1 MMSRRGWLI
10 IAAVVAAYSTVLAFD
25 LTPLVR
31 GPEEWR
37 WASWPVA
44 RWEFVWPVIIVLIA
58 VASGVWWIDRR
69 AAAGHAQRWI
79 AVGLV
84 SLIIAVPLV
93 QLLALRV
100 ERLNPLAALFDRA
113 VDVAANGYFTVGHQI
128 SSVDDFLRQYPAL
141 MPTFPIHPQ
150 VHPPGIPL
158 IYWTTARIFDAVP
171 AVARPVALWLRSLE
185 CNDINLMLLSDG
197 QLASALA
204 GMVLPLL
211 ANMLT
216 MLGVFKL
223 AKDRFGAR
231 AGLFAAAVWVSVPSA
246 VLFPGSWSQVYPCL
260 AVFTW
265 LAMDTGLRRRQVR
278 WFFIAGGLLSIST
291 FLELGTAAL
300 ALFLV
305 LYILLGYLIER
316 RNFWGDLKFLLLA
329 LIAALLG
336 VFSLWILYQAAY
348 GVSLMQIVTAMYPIH
363 TGYEFDRLTWLINH
377 PYEFA
382 VFGGLPITLL
392 LAVITARSIR
402 QARSGVVDVLS
413 ISLGLGLVI
422 LSIIDPARDETAR
435 TWMMFMPLAV
445 VVVAQLFAKL
455 PNRGRVWAGMWSLL
469 VVQVVVMLAV
479 LRVMEVGLYG
489 LPPRE
494 TITALPGSATATQAD
509 FGGMAQLVGYETQ
522 QDQDQLILTL
532 YWRDLRQ
539 VDQPYVVF
547 NHVIDANGQIVAQTD
562 GRPQAG
568 SPLMTCWQPGEVYLD
583 RHVIPLGSQVASG
596 QYRLSIG
603 LYDAQTGARVP
614 AINAADGAQ
623 VDHVETGPISLS
635 R

>member
-1 MMSRRGWLI
+1 MMARRVWLI
-10 IAAVVAAYSTVLAFD
+10 TAAVVAVYSLVLVFD

-37 WASWPVA
+37 WARWPTG
-44 RWEFVWPVIIVLIA
+44 RWEFVWPVIVALSA
-58 VASGVWWIDRR
+58 VALGVWWIDRR
-69 AAAGHAQRWI
+69 AVAGRARRWI
-79 AVGLV
+79 AVGLMG
-84 SLIIAVPLV
+84 LIIAAPLV

-100 ERLNPLAALFDRA
+100 ERLNPLEALFDRA

-128 SSVDDFLRQYPAL
+128 GSVDDFLRQYPAL

-158 IYWTTARIFDAVP
+158 IYWATARVFEAVP
-171 AVARPVALWLRSLE
+171 DVARPVALWFRRLE
-185 CNDINLMLLSDG
+185 CNDVNLMLLSDD

-211 ANMLT
+211 ANLLT
-216 MLGVFKL
+216 VLGVFKL

-231 AGLFAAAVWVSVPSA
+231 AGLFAAAMWVSVPSA

-265 LAMDTGLRRRQVR
+265 LAMDAGLRRRQAR
-278 WFFIAGGLLSIST
+278 WFFIAGSLLSIST

-300 ALFLV
+300 ALFLM
-305 LYILLGYLIER
+305 LYILLGYLVER
-316 RNFWGDLKFLLLA
+316 SNLWRDLKFLLWALA
-329 LIAALLG
+329 AALMG
-336 VFSLWILYQAAY
+336 VFSVWSVYQAVY

-382 VFGGLPITLL
+382 VFGGLPVALL
-392 LAVITARSIR
+392 LAVITIRSIR
-402 QARSGVVDVLS
+402 QARSGAIDVLS

-422 LSIIDPARDETAR
+422 LSIVDPARDETAR

-445 VVVAQLFAKL
+445 VVVAQLFARL
-455 PNRGRVWAGMWSLL
+455 PNRGRVWAGIWSLL
-469 VVQVVVMLAV
+469 VVQVVVMLGV

-494 TITALPGSATATQAD
+494 TVAALPGSATTAQAD
-509 FGGMAQLVGYETQ
+509 FSGMARLIGYETQ
-522 QDQDQLILTL
+522 PDQDQLILTL

-539 VDQPYVVF
+539 IDRPYVVF
-547 NHVIDANGQIVAQTD
+547 NHVVDASGQIVAQAD

-583 RHVIPLGSQVASG
+583 RHVIPLGSQVPPG

-603 LYDAQTGARVP
+603 LYDARTGARVP
-614 AINAADGAQ
+614 VINAADGIQ
-623 VDHVETGPISLS
+623 IDHVETEPISLS